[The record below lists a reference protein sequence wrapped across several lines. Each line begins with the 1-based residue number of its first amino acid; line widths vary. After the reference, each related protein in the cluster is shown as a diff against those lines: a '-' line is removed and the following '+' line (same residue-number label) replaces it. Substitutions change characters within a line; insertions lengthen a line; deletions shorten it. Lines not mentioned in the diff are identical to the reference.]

1 VSSGEGATTL
11 QATTFQL
18 AVIAPVRSMPAPERY
33 FFAFLACR
41 FSFSV
46 F

>member
-1 VSSGEGATTL
+1 MDRERGLGADEL
-11 QATTFQL
+11 L
-18 AVIAPVRSMPAPERY
+18 RRLRY